1 MLFLDIFCHYL
12 QKRTQIARCPGK
24 GAKILLNK
32 MRLGFVK
39 TVTEINQIKNSQ
51 TLYRLSMG
59 L

>member
-1 MLFLDIFCHYL
+1 MLFLDIFCHHL
-12 QKRTQIARCPGK
+12 QERTQIARCPGK

-32 MRLGFVK
+32 LRRGFVN

-51 TLYRLSMG
+51 TLYLLSMG